1 LLPKLNWFG
10 IAGGITIILLIAI
23 SLFVPWWQL
32 TVGDSLIAANVS
44 PLYTNFELIG
54 NSFTI
59 PLLWAINLASILYLT
74 AGGIVMLI
82 YSIKPT
88 KSYSKRLLGFS
99 YRKPLYF
106 VVFFVIGLVALTL
119 IIQTMFNLSVS
130 LMGSNEI
137 ALPSN
142 MTQGV
147 NISVLVSA
155 GFLWPFWLAVV
166 SAGLCVAARLYHKR
180 IVPPTPSTA
189 SLPETTTVAPPTA
202 PTV

>member
-1 LLPKLNWFG
+1 M
-10 IAGGITIILLIAI
+10 ILLIVI

-32 TVGDSLIAANVS
+32 TVGENLIAANVS
-44 PLYTNFELIG
+44 PFNTNFDFIG

-59 PLLWAINLASILYLT
+59 PLIWAINLSSILYLA
-74 AGGIVMLI
+74 AGGIIMLI
-82 YSIKPT
+82 YSIKPA
-88 KSYSKRLLGFS
+88 KQYSKRLLGFS
-99 YRKPLYF
+99 YRKPFYY

-119 IIQTMFNLSVS
+119 IIQTMFNLSVP

-142 MTQGV
+142 ITEGV

-166 SAGLCVAARLYHKR
+166 SAGLCIAARLYHKR
-180 IVPPTPSTA
+180 LLPPSSSAAPA
-189 SLPETTTVAPPTA
+189 IQIKTVSPPAA